1 MKVFEYEY
9 YERWGNGAGIVIAE
23 SIEDAKVMMRSP
35 YPPDKTVEMLFPE
48 LEFTEVDITKPQV
61 IDHSYAE

>member
-23 SIEDAKVMMRSP
+23 SIDDAKAMMKEP
-35 YPPDKTVEMLFPE
+35 YPFHKTIEELFPD
-48 LEFTEVDITKPQV
+48 LEIKEVDITKPRV
-61 IDHSYAE
+61 IDHSWCE